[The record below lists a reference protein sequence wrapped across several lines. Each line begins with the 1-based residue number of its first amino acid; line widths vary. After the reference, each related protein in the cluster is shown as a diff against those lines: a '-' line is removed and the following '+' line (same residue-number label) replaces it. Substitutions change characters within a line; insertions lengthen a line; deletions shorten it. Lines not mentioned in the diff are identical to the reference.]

1 MSALKDIYSP
11 SFYSFFADIAE
22 TVLPSFNRKKF
33 IHEIFCSDWHNKELK
48 QRMRH
53 TSIVLHQFLHDDF
66 NKAAKQI
73 EKITLRL
80 QQSKTSENG
89 FGFMFLPDYI
99 EMYGLDHFKAS
110 VNAIELVTEF
120 VSCEYAVRPFIL
132 KYKDAM
138 MKQMFAWSKHKNHH
152 VRRLASE
159 GSRPRLPWAMAI
171 PELKRNPKLILP
183 LLENLKRDLSEYVR
197 RSVANNLNDIA
208 KDHPSMII
216 EIANKWSGISN
227 ETDAIIKH
235 GSRTLLKQGN
245 IEILKHFGLSNN
257 SKLEVSALKIITAKV
272 KTGNDLL
279 FSFSVK
285 NGSNKEQLIRLE
297 YAIHYL
303 RQNGQLSKKV
313 FKISERTFKPNENTT
328 ITKKQSFRIITTR
341 KFYKGQQKL
350 SIILNGQ
357 ERAFGEFIL
366 E

>member
-1 MSALKDIYSP
+1 
-11 SFYSFFADIAE
+11 
-22 TVLPSFNRKKF
+22 
-33 IHEIFCSDWHNKELK
+33 
-48 QRMRH
+48 
-53 TSIVLHQFLHDDF
+53 
-66 NKAAKQI
+66 
-73 EKITLRL
+73 
-80 QQSKTSENG
+80 
-89 FGFMFLPDYI
+89 
-99 EMYGLDHFKAS
+99 
-110 VNAIELVTEF
+110 
-120 VSCEYAVRPFIL
+120 
-132 KYKDAM
+132 
-138 MKQMFAWSKHKNHH
+138 MFAWSKHKNHH

-257 SKLEVSALKIITAKV
+257 SKLEVSALKIITPKV